1 VRGCLEDFTFHGRD
15 WREGDVLVYALDN
28 LQALLARREAPGLLD
43 KAKWVLEM
51 VQSEELMAALLG
63 AYHAFVDSICRMDS
77 LRQGDSDPLALFCPI
92 LLPCNFSIQLLP
104 SCNADTGCM
113 W

>member
-63 AYHAFVDSICRMDS
+63 TYHAFVDSLCTMDS
-77 LRQGDSDPLALFCPI
+77 LRQGDSVPLALLCPI
-92 LLPCNFSIQLLP
+92 LLPCNLSIQLLP

>member
-1 VRGCLEDFTFHGRD
+1 MRGCLEDFTFHGRD

-63 AYHAFVDSICRMDS
+63 AYHEVVDSPYKMNS
-77 LRQGDSDPLALFCPI
+77 LRQRGSDPLPFFLSPI
-92 LLPCNFSIQLLP
+92 LLPCNLFIFAAVLQR
-104 SCNADTGCM
+104 
-113 W
+113 